1 LKKALRPEREIS
13 KLEGIEVDNRAKQ
26 FVPFAAVKGY
36 EEALRAKEKIVVEKI
51 ELSEEKKA
59 ELDFK
64 LHQIG
69 KRDIITV
76 VYFCKGEYIKL
87 EGMVSRLDVDARILK
102 VVNTKISFEDIYDL
116 TGEKLEKDEIIIA

>member
-1 LKKALRPEREIS
+1 M
-13 KLEGIEVDNRAKQ
+13 DNRAKQ

-64 LHQIG
+64 LHQI
-69 KRDIITV
+69 KKNDIITV
-76 VYFCKGEYIKL
+76 VYFYKDEYIQL
-87 EGMVSRLDVDARILK
+87 EGMVSRLDIDARILK
-102 VVNTKISFEDIYDL
+102 VVNTKIPFDDIYEL
-116 TGEKLEKDEIIIA
+116 SGEQISEE

>member
-1 LKKALRPEREIS
+1 M
-13 KLEGIEVDNRAKQ
+13 DNRAKQ

-64 LHQIG
+64 LHQIQ
-69 KRDIITV
+69 RNDIITV
-76 VYFCKGEYIKL
+76 VCF
-87 EGMVSRLDVDARILK
+87 
-102 VVNTKISFEDIYDL
+102 F
-116 TGEKLEKDEIIIA
+116 